1 MTSVSKKSSV
11 DQSELEKWVVSD
23 CKADYMLARKHMSN
37 LIGLRGLHISR
48 NLEVDGC
55 LSKENLFGQ
64 SALLLNATNIAFP
77 EGDL

>member
-1 MTSVSKKSSV
+1 
-11 DQSELEKWVVSD
+11 
-23 CKADYMLARKHMSN
+23 MLARKHMSN